1 MQGPLRVFPGR
12 LSVSRTF
19 GDIEAK
25 RQKYGGNPNVII
37 CDPEVRSF
45 KLQNNFDFFMIGC
58 DGIFERLDNKQCID
72 SIWNR
77 IDEQITSKTPDNLS
91 PPQHHR
97 GNHKGKM
104 GTSRTQQQFN
114 YDEHI
119 AAAEGVEI
127 TLREAAASRSLDNI
141 TVLILG
147 LKNLKQTIKKMNDG
161 KSLQQVRQQNIQE
174 ARDLKHLHTYE
185 RDFEYLEVNEQDLNL
200 LSDNDVNSA
209 NDSLEADA
217 TCTVEEEKNKKN

>member
-1 MQGPLRVFPGR
+1 
-12 LSVSRTF
+12 
-19 GDIEAK
+19 
-25 RQKYGGNPNVII
+25 
-37 CDPEVRSF
+37 
-45 KLQNNFDFFMIGC
+45 MIGC

-72 SIWNR
+72 AIWNR

-91 PPQHHR
+91 PNNPVR
-97 GNHKGKM
+97 GAKGKVN
-104 GTSRTQQQFN
+104 GSRAQQQFY

-127 TLREAAASRSLDNI
+127 VLRESAASRSLDNI
-141 TVLILG
+141 TVLVLG
-147 LKNLKQTIKKMNDG
+147 LKNLKTTIKKMNEG
-161 KSLQQVRQQNIQE
+161 RTLQQVRLQNINE
-174 ARDLKHLHTYE
+174 ARNVVHTYD

-217 TCTVEEEKNKKN
+217 TCTVEEEKKKKTTKSVASPQNATSKAPTSRQQQSTSVGASNRKF